1 MNYFLTGAPN
11 CGKTTLFNRLTGS
24 HQREGNWSGVTVE
37 LCQGD
42 IGNHQVTDIPG
53 LYDLYPPASVGL
65 DLQTAAEALAQAPA
79 IINVI
84 NATQLSRSLLLTQQ
98 LIATGRPVIVVL
110 NMMDKARAR
119 GIHIDINALSNE
131 LGTVVLPV
139 SARTGEGLDP
149 LEVLLDNPP
158 AGQVN
163 QLIDQCHSA
172 LMSNSERIVQRAIK
186 SSGRGGY
193 SAKLDQVLLHPW
205 LAYPFFLLAM
215 YAMFFFAVHFASA
228 FIDFFDIMAGLIF
241 VEGIQALGA
250 GIGLP
255 AAFAGSLANGIGGGI
270 QTVAT
275 FIPVLFFL
283 YLFLGILEDSGY
295 MARVAFVMDKLLA
308 RLGLSGSAFVPL
320 LMGFGCNVPAISATR
335 TLANKR
341 DRLITMM
348 MAPFIS
354 CGARLPVYALFATA
368 FFPQNG
374 QNAVFALYLLGILVS
389 VITAVLLNQN
399 LNKASRQPFILE
411 LPAYHLPS
419 LRSLWRTTWRRL
431 KQFIWRAGKV
441 IVPMVLVINTLA
453 SFDATGKWQP
463 DAPQNSLL
471 ANVGQLITPVFQ
483 PIGIES
489 ENWPAA
495 VGLFTG
501 ILAKEAVVG
510 TLDTLYSSTPVT
522 NDDSTAGEQAT
533 AAILSIKDNLL
544 GLGSALTDPL
554 GISVG
559 DVNDQALVAEE
570 QGFQIDTLGRLTGA
584 FSGAGAA
591 FAYLAFILLYTPCSA
606 TIAAIYREAGSRWT
620 TIAVLWTTGV
630 AYLVA
635 LTIYQASLIASKPL
649 TSITLITLGWL
660 TAAMSFKALSRFMV
674 VDDHI
679 PVKQVDHC

>member
-1 MNYFLTGAPN
+1 MNYYLTGAPN
-11 CGKTTLFNRLTGS
+11 CGKTTLFNRLTGK

-42 IGNHQVTDIPG
+42 FAGHQITDIPG
-53 LYDLYPPASVGL
+53 LYDLYPPASVGI
-65 DLQTAAEALAQAPA
+65 DIQTAAAALKRAPA

-119 GIHIDINALSNE
+119 GIHIDLDVLSDELGAPVVALS
-131 LGTVVLPV
+131 
-139 SARTGEGLDP
+139 AKTGEGIAQ
-149 LEVLLDNPP
+149 LEALLDSPP
-158 AGQVN
+158 QGQVINVTN
-163 QLIDQCHSA
+163 QCQEGLVRKSDEIAQLATKAVGRAGKSAQIDQ
-172 LMSNSERIVQRAIK
+172 I
-186 SSGRGGY
+186 
-193 SAKLDQVLLHPW
+193 LLHPW

-241 VEGIQALGA
+241 VDGISAIGSF
-250 GIGLP
+250 IGLP
-255 AAFAGSLANGIGGGI
+255 AALSGSLANGIGGGI

-283 YLFLGILEDSGY
+283 YLFLGVLEDSGY
-295 MARVAFVMDKLLA
+295 MARVAFVMDRLLS

-335 TLANKR
+335 TLPNKR

-389 VITAVLLNQN
+389 VVTAVLLNRN
-399 LNKASRQPFILE
+399 LNQAARQPFILE
-411 LPAYHLPS
+411 LPAYHFPS

-453 SFDATGKWQP
+453 GFNHQGQWHPEQP
-463 DAPQNSLL
+463 EQSLL
-471 ANVGQLITPVFQ
+471 ANVGKIIAPAFQ
-483 PIGIES
+483 PIGIEAS
-489 ENWPAA
+489 NWPAA

-501 ILAKEAVVG
+501 VLAKEAVVG
-510 TLDTLYSSTPVT
+510 TLDTLYSPTTTEEAAEAPFVQVR
-522 NDDSTAGEQAT
+522 QAV
-533 AAILSIKDNLL
+533 ASIRDNLF
-544 GLGSALTDPL
+544 GLTGALADPL
-554 GISVG
+554 GISIGAV
-559 DVNDQALVAEE
+559 DNQATAATE
-570 QGFQIDTLGRLTGA
+570 QGVQLDTLGRLTVA
-584 FSGAGAA
+584 FSGVSAA
-591 FAYLAFILLYTPCSA
+591 FSYLAFILLYTPCSA
-606 TIAAIYREAGSRWT
+606 TIAAIYREAGRRWT
-620 TIAVLWTTGV
+620 IIAVCWTTGV

-635 LTIYQASLIASKPL
+635 MTIYQASQLFSQALVSGGLI
-649 TSITLITLGWL
+649 IVGWL
-660 TAAMSFKALSRFMV
+660 VAAACFKLLAKYMV
-674 VDDHI
+674 VEEQI
-679 PVKQVDHC
+679 PLRQLD